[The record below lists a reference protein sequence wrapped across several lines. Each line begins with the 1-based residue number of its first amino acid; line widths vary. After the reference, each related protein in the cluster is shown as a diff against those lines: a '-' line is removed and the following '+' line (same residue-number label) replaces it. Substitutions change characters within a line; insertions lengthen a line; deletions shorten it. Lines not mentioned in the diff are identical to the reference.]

1 VGTGSTEGASVTR
14 TRGAVRVCP
23 AGDVRPGEVVAADV
37 DGTPVALVHTDDDE
51 YFAIYDECSHAAVA
65 LSEGEVD
72 GCTIEC
78 WLHGSRFDL
87 RTGRPTGL
95 PATEPVP
102 VYPVEIRDGD
112 VYISL
117 DASNADPSSPDP
129 SNPDP
134 SNPNPNDGASQ

>member
-1 VGTGSTEGASVTR
+1 VI
-14 TRGAVRVCP
+14 RVC
-23 AGDVRPGEVVAADV
+23 AVADVAKGEVVQVTV
-37 DGTPVALVHTDDDE
+37 DGTEIALVHADDDRF
-51 YFAIYDECSHAAVA
+51 YAVYDECSHASVA

-72 GCTIEC
+72 GCTLEC

-112 VYISL
+112 VYIDL
-117 DASNADPSSPDP
+117 NP
-129 SNPDP
+129 SN
-134 SNPNPNDGASQ
+134 GVTK